1 MAIEIEQNIEK
12 LEERVASRRG
22 VWLLLL
28 ALLRSRYFLASL
40 IFYLT
45 LLLAFGSYKI
55 TTYLA
60 TRGTFEGVEQLLVLP
75 PPTPPPPRPP
85 PEKVENKE
93 VKVTATKTPVVRI
106 TVDAPSTFV
115 RTETPPVAPVIKVAE
130 IKLQTDMSRKIEQA
144 RTQRLVNVR
153 EFQKYWDVYGNKKAV
168 RAKFTIFQA
177 KYKGGD
183 WNCNPSSLQNLML
196 QIRAWSRDRLD
207 ANLHPEVLDVG
218 TDQLFV
224 LRPPFVYL
232 TGHKDFT
239 LMESEVKNL
248 RDYLTLGGAV
258 WADSS
263 LAGRRSRFDV
273 AFRRE
278 MKRVM
283 PDREFEVIQG
293 TDHDLFDTFF
303 QNIGLPSGMNFY
315 QEPVELI
322 NIGPE
327 MAVLYTLNGYGNLWE
342 SRLNSQNKIDW
353 GLVNTGTM
361 EAPRWQHVYG
371 PHLSS
376 PREETGIIYRNIDD
390 ETVNNSFRFGI
401 NVVVHLLTRYQKY
414 FQFLPKDLPA
424 NNARLKQAAAAPA
437 PGASAAPAAP
447 ASPAAPAPAAPA
459 KPPTG
464 ARK

>member
-12 LEERVASRRG
+12 LEERVAARRG
-22 VWLLLL
+22 VWVIVL
-28 ALLRSRYFLASL
+28 ALLRSRYFLISL
-40 IFYLT
+40 ILYLSV
-45 LLLAFGSYKI
+45 LLVFGGYKI

-60 TRGTFEGVEQLLVLP
+60 TRGAFEGVEQLLVLP

-115 RTETPPVAPVIKVAE
+115 RTETPPVAPVVKVTE
-130 IKLQTDMSRKIEQA
+130 IKLETDMSRRIEQA
-144 RTQRLVNVR
+144 RLQRMANVR
-153 EFQKYWDVYGNKKAV
+153 DFQKVWNVQNQGRST

-177 KYKGGD
+177 KYRGGD
-183 WNCNPSSLQNLML
+183 WNCNPSSLPNLML

-239 LMESEVKNL
+239 LLDSEVKNL

-283 PDREFEVIQG
+283 PDREFEVVPG
-293 TDHDLFDTFF
+293 TDHELFDTFF

-322 NIGPE
+322 NIGSE
-327 MAVLYTLNGYGNLWE
+327 MAVLYTLNGYGHLWE
-342 SRLNSQNKIDW
+342 ARLNSQNKIEW
-353 GLVNTGTM
+353 GLVNVGTM
-361 EAPRWQHVYG
+361 EAPSWRHVYG

-376 PREETGIIYRNIDD
+376 PREETGIIYRNIND

-401 NVVVHLLTRYQKY
+401 NVVVHLLTRYQKH
-414 FQFLPKDLPA
+414 FKLLPKDLPA
-424 NNARLKQAAAAPA
+424 NSPRLRQAAGAAAAAPA
-437 PGASAAPAAP
+437 PA
-447 ASPAAPAPAAPA
+447 
-459 KPPTG
+459 G
-464 ARK
+464 AR